1 MIATETSGFILMGAV
16 FGLTAGIS
24 PGPLLAL
31 VISETISHNKAGG
44 IKVALAPLITDL
56 PIVTLAFLV
65 FSRYSQFSIILNMIS
80 FSGGIFLVYLA
91 YECIKTKGLG
101 VDIEKVGH
109 KSLAKGVIANLLNPH
124 PYLFWITV
132 GVPLALKA
140 YQVNLT
146 TLVLYFLAF
155 YTLLI
160 GSKIGVALLADKSKE
175 FLTNNL
181 YIWIMRILGLL
192 LFIFAVLFFIDSIKG
207 FID

>member
-1 MIATETSGFILMGAV
+1 MIATETSGFVLMAAV

-24 PGPLLAL
+24 PGPLLTL
-31 VISETISHNKAGG
+31 VISETISHNKSGG

-56 PIVTLAFLV
+56 PIVTLAFIV

-80 FSGGIFLVYLA
+80 FTGGIFLVYLG
-91 YECIKTKGLG
+91 YECIKTKGMG
-101 VDIEKVGH
+101 IDIEKGGQ
-109 KSLAKGVIANLLNPH
+109 KSLVKGVIANLLNPH
-124 PYLFWITV
+124 PYLFWITI

-160 GSKIGVALLADKSKE
+160 GSKIAVALLADKSKE

-181 YIWIMRILGLL
+181 YIWIMRILGFL
-192 LFIFAVLFFIDSIKG
+192 LFIFAVLFFVDSIKG